1 MKKLPFLKRLLSLFD
16 GSGFCLFLSVLSVFG
31 IGFSSWVIAA
41 DEDKKQ
47 TSTNIDAEVADVYD
61 LSLYFQNISVS
72 SLKYTD
78 GGFIEDSS
86 TGTTKER
93 GNFQINGRILGEDI
107 QKNIGNFSAK
117 LTMTYSSPNGSSL
130 FDFVNVTDRYGKEA
144 KFYSMSNDSSSW
156 DTYFGIAAEENNKIV
171 MSFSPDSINQDWHF
185 RLGFKYSDELTD
197 ILGKVT
203 NIQFYFSLVV
213 K

>member
-1 MKKLPFLKRLLSLFD
+1 MRKLPFLKRLLSLFD
-16 GSGFCLFLSVLSVFG
+16 GSGFCLFLSILSVFG
-31 IGFSSWVIAA
+31 IGFSSWVIVA
-41 DEDKKQ
+41 DDNKKE

-78 GGFIEDSS
+78 GGFIEDAS
-86 TGTTKER
+86 TGTTKES
-93 GNFQINGRILGEDI
+93 GNFQIDGKILGEDI

-117 LTMTYSSPNGSSL
+117 LTMSYSSPNGLSL
-130 FDFVNVTDRYGKEA
+130 FDFVDVADRYGKET
-144 KFYSMSNDSSSW
+144 KFYSMSNDNSSW
-156 DTYFGIAAEENNKIV
+156 DTYFGITAEENNKIV
-171 MSFSPDSINQDWHF
+171 MSFSPDSVNQDWHF
-185 RLGFKYSDELTD
+185 RLGFKYSDELASL
-197 ILGKVT
+197 LGKVT